1 MVGTFTFEIKP
12 NRKQLI
18 IEKILDVDA
27 QPGTRINALYT
38 LYRNRILRER
48 APDRAP
54 DRALDRA
61 LDRAP
66 VLAPDVVLTPAA
78 EAHVRARAFAN
89 THRAL
94 VAVPSINLIRDNNQ
108 FAIYLKKYSIDTLI
122 SYANLLYEQN
132 GLKPLCWEYETKREK
147 IEKEK
152 RRKIRIAKLTEIIE
166 PEHFATNLWSL
177 YCWHNENKE
186 RHQRDH
192 ILTPQNEIEITN
204 KINYKEI
211 EIVKYIQNF
220 EKKLPNYELYQ
231 KCMLMPKDIVGEIL
245 GYLPNPSEMIQK
257 AILEPFEIIC
267 TYIQDESHQKRFT
280 NWFLDIYIPKY
291 TTLPIAIEER
301 RHLII
306 KL

>member
-1 MVGTFTFEIKP
+1 MVGSFTFEIKP

-18 IEKILDVDA
+18 IEKILDMDA
-27 QPGTRINALYT
+27 QPNMLINALYR

-48 APDRAP
+48 APESALDHPPDHAP
-54 DRALDRA
+54 DRA
-61 LDRAP
+61 
-66 VLAPDVVLTPAA
+66 A
-78 EAHVRARAFAN
+78 EARRAGALA
-89 THRAL
+89 RAL
-94 VAVPSINLIRDNNQ
+94 VAIPSINIVSDNNQ
-108 FAIYLKKYSIDTLI
+108 FTIYLKRYSIDTLI

-132 GLKPLCWEYETKREK
+132 GLKPLCWEYETKRDKVERLRQ
-147 IEKEK
+147 EK
-152 RRKIRIAKLTEIIE
+152 RRRIRIAKLTEIIE
-166 PEHFATNLWSL
+166 PEHFATNLWPV

-192 ILTPQNEIEITN
+192 ILTPQNEIEITD

>member
-1 MVGTFTFEIKP
+1 MVGSFTFEIKP

-18 IEKILDVDA
+18 IEKILDMDA
-27 QPGTRINALYT
+27 QPNMLINALYR
-38 LYRNRILRER
+38 LYRNRILRESALDH
-48 APDRAP
+48 APDRA
-54 DRALDRA
+54 
-61 LDRAP
+61 
-66 VLAPDVVLTPAA
+66 A
-78 EAHVRARAFAN
+78 EARRAGALA
-89 THRAL
+89 RAL
-94 VAVPSINLIRDNNQ
+94 VAIPSINIVSDNNQ
-108 FAIYLKKYSIDTLI
+108 FTIYLKRYSIDTLI

-132 GLKPLCWEYETKREK
+132 GLKPLCWEYETKRDKVERLRQEK
-147 IEKEK
+147 I
-152 RRKIRIAKLTEIIE
+152 RRIRIAKLTEIIE
-166 PEHFATNLWSL
+166 PEHFATNLWPV

-186 RHQRDH
+186 RHQRVH
-192 ILTPQNEIEITN
+192 ILTPQNEIEITD

-291 TTLPIAIEER
+291 TTLPIAIKER